1 MALREVLR
9 GGRYHVEAL
18 LTTLSDTYR
27 RIGHHGVREE
37 LLDEQSRSLGVPL
50 EKMFLPDS
58 PSNTVYEAQMREVL
72 TRYKA
77 RGVEAVVFGDIFLE
91 DLRRWRE
98 EKLALLDM
106 KGIFPLWGER
116 TPELARRF
124 ISLGFK
130 AKLVCIDPNK
140 LGAEFAGRQI
150 DEEMLA
156 DLPPD
161 VDPCGEN
168 GEYHSFVYDGPIY
181 SFPIEHELG
190 QVEQHGNNLF
200 CEVLPLRAE
209 GNRDGEVLPLRAE
222 GNRDGE
228 VLPLRAEGNRDG
240 EVLRSRTESGR
251 DGEALPT
258 AHGSEAKT
266 P

>member
-1 MALREVLR
+1 MGRERV
-9 GGRYHVEAL
+9 GPWKAG
-18 LTTLSDTYR
+18 LTETYR
-27 RIGHHGVREE
+27 RISHHGVREE
-37 LLDEQSRSLGVPL
+37 LLDEQAKSLGVPL

-58 PSNTVYEAQMREVL
+58 PSNTEYEAQMREVL

-77 RGVEAVVFGDIFLE
+77 RGVNAVVFGDIFLE

-106 KGIFPLWGER
+106 KGIFPLWGEQ

-130 AKLVCIDPNK
+130 AKLVCIDPRK
-140 LGAEFAGRQI
+140 LGAEFAGRLI
-150 DEEMLA
+150 DEQMLA
-156 DLPPD
+156 DLPPE

-181 SFPIEHELG
+181 SFPIPHEVG

-200 CEVLPLRAE
+200 CEVLPARTDGDGQALR
-209 GNRDGEVLPLRAE
+209 
-222 GNRDGE
+222 
-228 VLPLRAEGNRDG
+228 
-240 EVLRSRTESGR
+240 
-251 DGEALPT
+251 EA
-258 AHGSEAKT
+258 AHGGSEAET
-266 P
+266 S